1 MALIRLCAMPD
12 LPPPKTA
19 RPRLR
24 TVAADTAPSA
34 RGGDT
39 RQRLIDEA
47 ERLFG
52 DHGLHGVTLRDINKA
67 AGQRNESA
75 LHYHFGSKHAL
86 IMAIM
91 QHHASG
97 IDKRRTVLIDN
108 LCASGRSRDLHA
120 IIEATLMPM
129 VEILDQPDGVSFIRF
144 MAQVINDPDYDLSE
158 IARRS
163 DLPGLTKAMS
173 LISENLAHL
182 PAEISA
188 FRTRSLIEQTVMS
201 LAIWSRRAGNAP
213 QPETRALLGANL
225 IDALYGFLSAPVSSE
240 AAALTK

>member
-1 MALIRLCAMPD
+1 MPD
-12 LPPPKTA
+12 LSPTRSAKTLIRSVTA
-19 RPRLR
+19 E
-24 TVAADTAPSA
+24 TAAPA

-39 RQRLIDEA
+39 RQRLIVEA

-52 DHGLHGVTLRDINKA
+52 EHGIHGVTLRDINKA

-91 QHHASG
+91 QHRASG
-97 IDKRRTVLIDN
+97 IDKRRTVLIEN
-108 LCASGRSRDLHA
+108 VIASGRSRDLHA

-129 VEILDQPDGVSFIRF
+129 VEILSQTEGVSFIRF
-144 MAQVINDPDYDLSE
+144 MAQVINDPDYDLTG
-158 IARRS
+158 IVRRS
-163 DLPGLTKAMS
+163 ELPGLTKAMA
-173 LISENLAHL
+173 LIKENLAHL

-201 LAIWSRRAGNAP
+201 LAIWSRRASNSA
-213 QPETRALLGANL
+213 QPEVRELLGANL
-225 IDALYGFLSAPVSSE
+225 IDAICGFLSAPVSPQ
-240 AAALTK
+240 TKSLAG